1 MPIQYAHSLTSHSRS
16 ARSDQH
22 LGLALA
28 FVAGAANAGAFLA
41 VKLYTSHMT
50 GMVSSLAD
58 DIALGEAG
66 LALGAIGAIV
76 SFLCGAIVSAMM
88 INFARR
94 HALRSR
100 YALPLL
106 LEALLFLLFGLL
118 GATLSTL
125 KGLFVPVTVMLLCFT
140 MGLQNAVITKLS
152 GSVIRTTHLTGV
164 ITDLGIELGKLFY
177 WNHAR
182 LADEPPVVADR
193 SRLATLALLCLFFL
207 TGGVLGALGFKHI
220 GYLTTLPLAGILV
233 LLSAIPV
240 LDDMRHAGRR

>member
-1 MPIQYAHSLTSHSRS
+1 MPIQYARSLTSHSRS

-50 GMVSSLAD
+50 GIVSSLAD
-58 DIALGEAG
+58 DIALGEFG

-76 SFLCGAIVSAMM
+76 SFLSGAIVSTVM

-177 WNHAR
+177 WNRGR
-182 LADEPPVVADR
+182 LVEEGRVVADR
-193 SRLATLALLCLFFL
+193 TRLTTLALLCLFFL
-207 TGGVLGALGFKHI
+207 IGGVLGALGFKHI
-220 GYLTTLPLAGILV
+220 GYLTTLPLAGILM

-240 LDDMRHAGRR
+240 LDDMRLG